1 MKDDKKKKKRV
12 DVMKFVNLEPKL
24 HEAKSDTAV
33 LTFGRF
39 SPPTI
44 GHEKL
49 VRKITTEAK
58 ARKATP
64 LVFTSHSFD
73 KKKNPL
79 PYDSK
84 VKYLQKAF
92 GSMVQKSTARTIIEV
107 AKELDGKFENLVV
120 VVGSDRVPEF
130 QRLLTTYNGK
140 EYNYKNI
147 EVISAGDRD
156 PDADDV
162 SGMSASKLRALVVA
176 GDFETFQKGLPT
188 NLKSSAKE
196 VYDELRKNMGLEE
209 EFDLSESD
217 NLEEKAPL
225 TVQQR
230 RQRARTMKRYA
241 GRIARARERAAR
253 RKASPEK
260 LKVRARRRA
269 REIMRKRFMQNRSY
283 DELSSSEKIQ
293 VDKRLMR
300 IPDSTLN
307 RIATRQLPAVRKAEM
322 ERLAALRAAKK
333 EESLDTAFEN
343 FLSENLN
350 EAFESFLVESPAR
363 YHSGVSDSTAEK
375 RKAHFNKGAEKHWD
389 DPSAYKPA
397 PGDATA
403 ETKPSKY
410 TKRYHQLFTKE
421 GTVKH
426 DKRFKFN
433 RKKENPYFKELEE
446 SADTALE
453 KKAKE
458 TGVSKSIL
466 KQVYD
471 RGVAAW
477 RTGHR
482 PGTTPAQWGMAR
494 VNSFVTGGKTQ
505 KTADSD
511 LWTKHK
517 GKSESFLD
525 DAKALMEAVETFVEA
540 KDTKVKPFVTVK
552 TPDYSTPVSKHIK
565 HHLGV
570 GVSPE
575 HMRKDAVRN
584 VDLDYDGD
592 VDDQEKNPAVE
603 FGGDEKQDMTKLIRK
618 KMAGELKHTK
628 RGLAFEAVD
637 KKDPKNR
644 EYGTDSLVKIL
655 KDDTP
660 GQKNEAYFDGDMS
673 ASFGNFNRGARVR
686 FTAHSL
692 DMADGDGVKEGT
704 IVGSNVQHLRVRSDD
719 GILYKVR
726 HKDAELVEEAMI
738 IAEEFFNFEV
748 LTENLLD
755 KAVEAIR
762 KHVTK
767 GKSLEDVVWE
777 FSTATGFKVPAKQ
790 LYAHYVKIHG
800 NPSEPKPVSA
810 DHRAALLRKY
820 S

>member
-1 MKDDKKKKKRV
+1 MEDEKKKKKRI
-12 DVMKFVNLEPKL
+12 DVSKFINLEPKL

-49 VRKITTEAK
+49 VNKIVSEAK
-58 ARKATP
+58 SRKATP
-64 LVFTSHSFD
+64 LVYTSHTFD

-79 PYDSK
+79 PYETK
-84 VKYLQKAF
+84 IAYLQKAF
-92 GSMVQKSTARTIIEV
+92 GRIIQKSTARTIIEV
-107 AKELDGKFENLVV
+107 AKELDGKYDNLVV

-140 EYNYKNI
+140 DYNYKSI

-176 GDFETFQKGLPT
+176 GDFGTFQKGLPT
-188 NLKSSAKE
+188 NLKPSAKE

-209 EFDLSESD
+209 EMIMEEELD
-217 NLEEKAPL
+217 EKAPL

-269 REIMRKRFMQNRSY
+269 REIMKKRFLQNRSY

-293 VDKRLMR
+293 IDKRLMR

-307 RIATRQLPAVRKAEM
+307 RIATRQLPAVRKAEL
-322 ERLAALRAAKK
+322 ERLASLRAAKK
-333 EESLDTAFEN
+333 EESLDATFEN
-343 FLSENLN
+343 FLSEDLN
-350 EAFESFLVESPAR
+350 EAFESFLAESPAR
-363 YHSGVSDSTAEK
+363 YHSGVAPSTADK
-375 RKAHFNKGAEKHWD
+375 RRAHFNKGAEKHWD
-389 DPSAYKPA
+389 DPSAYEKA

-403 ETKPSKY
+403 ETTPSKY

-421 GTVKH
+421 GAVKH

-433 RKKENPYFKELEE
+433 RQKQNPHFKELEE
-446 SADTALE
+446 SSDKALE
-453 KKAKE
+453 NKAKE
-458 TGVSKSIL
+458 TGVAKSIL

-482 PGTTPAQWGMAR
+482 PGTTPEQWGLAR
-494 VNSFVTGGKTQ
+494 VNSFLTGGKTQ
-505 KTADSD
+505 KTTDAD
-511 LWTKHK
+511 LWAKHK

-525 DAKALMEAVETFVEA
+525 DAKALMEAVESFVEA
-540 KDTKVKPFVTVK
+540 KDTAVKPFVTVK

-592 VDDQEKNPAVE
+592 VDDQEDNPAVE

-628 RGLAFEAVD
+628 RGLAFEGVD
-637 KKDPKNR
+637 KKDPNNR

-660 GQKNEAYFDGDMS
+660 GQKNEAYFDGDIG
-673 ASFGNFNRGARVR
+673 ASFGNFNRGAKVR

-704 IVGSNVQHLRVRSDD
+704 VVGSTVQHLRVRADD

-726 HKDAELVEEAMI
+726 HKDAELIEEAMI
-738 IAEEFFNFEV
+738 IAEEFLNFDV

-762 KHVTK
+762 RHVVK
-767 GKSLEDVVWE
+767 GKSLEDVIWE
-777 FSTATGFKVPAKQ
+777 FSTATGFKVPAKE
-790 LYAHYVKIHG
+790 LYSQYIKIHG
-800 NPSEPKPVSA
+800 NPAAPKPVSA
-810 DHRAALLRKY
+810 DHRAALMRKY
-820 S
+820 T

>member
-1 MKDDKKKKKRV
+1 MTDDKKKKKRI
-12 DVMKFVNLEPKL
+12 DVSKFINLEPKL
-24 HEAKSDTAV
+24 DEAKSNTAV

-49 VRKITTEAK
+49 VNKIVSEAK

-64 LVFTSHSFD
+64 LVFASHSFD

-79 PYDSK
+79 PYESK
-84 VKYLQKAF
+84 IAYLQKAF
-92 GSMVQKSTARTIIEV
+92 GRLIQKSAARTIIEV
-107 AKELDGKFENLVV
+107 AKELDNKFDNLVV
-120 VVGSDRVPEF
+120 VVGADRVPEF

-140 EYNYKNI
+140 DYTYKSI

-176 GDFETFQKGLPT
+176 GDFETFQKGVPT

-209 EFDLSESD
+209 EAIMEEELLD
-217 NLEEKAPL
+217 EKAPL

-230 RQRARTMKRYA
+230 RKRAMTMKRYA
-241 GRIARARERAAR
+241 GRIARARERASR

-260 LKVRARRRA
+260 LKVRARRKA
-269 REIMRKRFMQNRSY
+269 REIMRKRFLQNRSY
-283 DELSSSEKIQ
+283 DELASSEKIQ
-293 VDKRLMR
+293 IDKRLLR
-300 IPDSTLN
+300 IPDSVLN

-322 ERLAALRAAKK
+322 ERLASLRAAKK
-333 EESLDTAFEN
+333 EESLDAAFEN
-343 FLSENLN
+343 FLSEDLN
-350 EAFESFLVESPAR
+350 EAFESFLAESPAR
-363 YHSGVSDSTAEK
+363 YHSGVAPSTADK
-375 RKAHFNKGAEKHWD
+375 RRAHFNKGAKKHWD
-389 DPSAYKPA
+389 DPSAYEKA

-403 ETKPSKY
+403 DTKPSKY

-433 RKKENPYFKELEE
+433 RQKQNPHFAELEE
-446 SADTALE
+446 ASDTALE
-453 KKAKE
+453 NKAKE
-458 TGVSKSIL
+458 TGVAKSIL

-482 PGTTPAQWGMAR
+482 PGTTPEQWGMAR
-494 VNSFVTGGKTQ
+494 VNSFLTGGKTQ
-505 KTADSD
+505 KTTDAD
-511 LWTKHK
+511 LWAKHK
-517 GKSESFLD
+517 GKSESFIK
-525 DAKALMEAVETFVEA
+525 DAKALMEAVESFVEA
-540 KDTKVKPFVTVK
+540 KNTLVKPFVKVN
-552 TPDYSTPVSKHIK
+552 TPDYSTPVSKYIK

-628 RGLAFEAVD
+628 RGLAFEGVD
-637 KKDPKNR
+637 KRDPNNR

-660 GQKNEAYFDGDMS
+660 GQKNEAYFDGDMG
-673 ASFGNFNRGARVR
+673 ASFGNFNRGAKVR

-692 DMADGDGVKEGT
+692 DMADGDGTKEGT
-704 IVGSNVQHLRVRSDD
+704 VVGSSVQHLRVRADD

-726 HKDAELVEEAMI
+726 HKDAELIGEAMI
-738 IAEEFFNFEV
+738 IAEEFLNFDI
-748 LTENLLD
+748 LTENILD
-755 KAVEAIR
+755 KAVEAVR
-762 KHVTK
+762 KHVIK
-767 GKSLEDVVWE
+767 GRSLEDVIWD
-777 FSTATGFKVPAKQ
+777 FSAATGFKIPTKEIYNQ
-790 LYAHYVKIHG
+790 YVKTHG
-800 NPSEPKPVSA
+800 NPSASKPVSPSN
-810 DHRAALLRKY
+810 RAALMRKY
-820 S
+820 T

>member
-1 MKDDKKKKKRV
+1 VLRMKDDKKKKKRF
-12 DVMKFVNLEPKL
+12 DSSKYINLEPKL
-24 HEAKSDTAV
+24 NEAKTDTVV

-39 SPPTI
+39 SPPTV

-49 VRKITTEAK
+49 VNKIASEAK
-58 ARKATP
+58 SRKATP
-64 LVFTSHSFD
+64 LVFASHTFD

-79 PYDSK
+79 SYDKKIS
-84 VKYLQKAF
+84 YLQKAF
-92 GSMVQKSTARTIIEV
+92 GKIVQKSSARTIIEV
-107 AKELDGKFENLVV
+107 AKELNGKFANLIV
-120 VVGSDRVPEF
+120 VVGADRVPEF
-130 QRLLTTYNGK
+130 ERLLTTYNGK

-147 EVISAGDRD
+147 EIISAGDRD

-176 GDFETFQKGLPT
+176 GDFDTFQKGVPT
-188 NLKSSAKE
+188 KLKPSAKE
-196 VYDELRKNMGLEE
+196 IYDELRKNMGLEE
-209 EFDLSESD
+209 EIVV
-217 NLEEKAPL
+217 EEVLDEAPL

-230 RQRARTMKRYA
+230 RQRGRTMKRYA
-241 GRIARARERAAR
+241 SRIARARERAAR

-260 LKVRARRRA
+260 LKVRARRKA
-269 REIMRKRFMQNRSY
+269 REVLRKRFLQNKTY
-283 DELSSSEKIQ
+283 AELTPTEKIQ
-293 VDKRLMR
+293 IDKRLQR
-300 IPDSTLN
+300 IPDTVLN

-322 ERLAALRAAKK
+322 ERLASLRSAKK
-333 EESLDTAFEN
+333 EESLDDAFEN
-343 FLSENLN
+343 FISENLN
-350 EAFESFLVESPAR
+350 ESFESFLAESPAR
-363 YHSGVSDSTAEK
+363 YHSGVAASTADK

-389 DPSAYKPA
+389 DPSAYEKA

-433 RKKENPYFKELEE
+433 RQKENIYFKELEE
-446 SADTALE
+446 STDAALD
-453 KKAKE
+453 KKAEE
-458 TGVSKSIL
+458 TGISRDIL
-466 KQVYD
+466 KQVFR

-482 PGTTPAQWGMAR
+482 PGTTPEQWGFAR
-494 VNSFVTGGKTQ
+494 VNSFATGGKTQ
-505 KTADSD
+505 KTADAD
-511 LWTKHK
+511 LWAKHK
-517 GKSESFLD
+517 GKNESFLD
-525 DAKALMEAVETFVEA
+525 DAMSLMEAVEAFVEA
-540 KDTKVKPFVTVK
+540 KDTEVKPFVSFK

-584 VDLDYDGD
+584 IDLDYDGD

-603 FGGDEKQDMTKLIRK
+603 FGGDEKQNMTKLIRK
-618 KMAGELKHTK
+618 KMSGEIKHTK

-660 GQKNEAYFDGDMS
+660 GQKNEAYFDNDLGS
-673 ASFGNFNRGARVR
+673 EFGNFNRGSKVR
-686 FTAHSL
+686 FAAHSL

-704 IVGSNVQHLRVRSDD
+704 VVGSTVQHLRVRSED

-726 HKDAELVEEAMI
+726 HKDAELIEESMT
-738 IAEEFFNFEV
+738 IAEEFINFEE
-748 LTENLLD
+748 LSENLLD
-755 KAVEAIR
+755 KAVEAVR

-767 GKSLEDVVWE
+767 GKSLEDVIWE
-777 FSTATGFKVPAKQ
+777 FSAATGFKIPTKE
-790 LYAHYVKIHG
+790 LYNQYIKTHG
-800 NPSEPKPVSA
+800 NPSALKTVSA
-810 DHRAALLRKY
+810 DHKAALMRKY
-820 S
+820 I

>member
-1 MKDDKKKKKRV
+1 MKDDKKKKKHI
-12 DVMKFVNLEPKL
+12 DSSKFINLEPKIDNHL
-24 HEAKSDTAV
+24 QA
-33 LTFGRF
+33 
-39 SPPTI
+39 
-44 GHEKL
+44 
-49 VRKITTEAK
+49 TTEEEK
-58 ARKATP
+58 KM
-64 LVFTSHSFD
+64 SFIG
-73 KKKNPL
+73 KN
-79 PYDSK
+79 K
-84 VKYLQKAF
+84 
-92 GSMVQKSTARTIIEV
+92 SMIENMDQEETV
-107 AKELDGKFENLVV
+107 TEEALD
-120 VVGSDRVPEF
+120 
-130 QRLLTTYNGK
+130 
-140 EYNYKNI
+140 
-147 EVISAGDRD
+147 
-156 PDADDV
+156 
-162 SGMSASKLRALVVA
+162 
-176 GDFETFQKGLPT
+176 
-188 NLKSSAKE
+188 
-196 VYDELRKNMGLEE
+196 
-209 EFDLSESD
+209 
-217 NLEEKAPL
+217 EKAPL
-225 TVQQR
+225 DIQQR

-241 GRIARARERAAR
+241 SRIARARERAAK

-260 LKVRARRRA
+260 LKVRARRKA
-269 REIMRKRFMQNRSY
+269 REILRKKFMQNRNY
-283 DELSSSEKIQ
+283 DEMSPTEKIQ
-293 VDKRLMR
+293 LDKRLMR
-300 IPDSTLN
+300 VPDSTIN

-322 ERLAALRAAKK
+322 ERLAALRASKDDEK
-333 EESLDTAFEN
+333 NESLDSKFNN
-343 FLSENLN
+343 FLSNDLN
-350 EAFESFLVESPAR
+350 EAFESFLAESPAR
-363 YHSGVSDSTAEK
+363 YHSGVADSTAEK

-446 SADTALE
+446 STDTALE
-453 KKAKE
+453 KKASE
-458 TGVSKSIL
+458 TGVSKPIL

-505 KTADSD
+505 KTTDAD
-511 LWTKHK
+511 LWAKHK

-525 DAKALMEAVETFVEA
+525 DAKALMEEVESFIEA
-540 KDTKVKPFVTVK
+540 KDTIVKPFITVK

-565 HHLGV
+565 HHLGL

-575 HMRKDAVRN
+575 HMRKDAVRS

-618 KMAGELKHTK
+618 KMAGELRHTK
-628 RGLAFEAVD
+628 RGLAFEGVD

-673 ASFGNFNRGARVR
+673 ASFGNFNRGAKVR

-704 IVGSNVQHLRVRSDD
+704 VVGSTVQHLRVRSED
-719 GILYKVR
+719 GILYKIR
-726 HKDAELVEEAMI
+726 HKDAELIEEAMV
-738 IAEEFFNFEV
+738 IAEEFLNFDM
-748 LTENLLD
+748 LAENLLD
-755 KAVEAIR
+755 RAVEAVR

-767 GKSLEDVVWE
+767 GKSLEDVIWE
-777 FSTATGFKVPAKQ
+777 FSVATGFKVPAKE
-790 LYAHYVKIHG
+790 LYTQYIKTHG
-800 NPSEPKPVSA
+800 NPSAKSPVSA
-810 DHRAALLRKY
+810 EHRAALMRKY
-820 S
+820 T

>member
-1 MKDDKKKKKRV
+1 MKDDKKKKKRI
-12 DVMKFVNLEPKL
+12 DVSKFINLEPKL
-24 HEAKSDTAV
+24 HEAATKTVV

-39 SPPTI
+39 SPPTV

-49 VRKITTEAK
+49 VNKIASEAK

-64 LVFTSHSFD
+64 LVFASHSFD

-84 VKYLQKAF
+84 ISYLQKAF
-92 GSMVQKSTARTIIEV
+92 GRIVQKSAARTIIEV
-107 AKELDGKFENLVV
+107 AKELDGKFANLVV

-140 EYNYKNI
+140 DYNYENI

-156 PDADDV
+156 PDAEDV
-162 SGMSASKLRALVVA
+162 TGMSASKLRALVVA
-176 GDFETFQKGLPT
+176 GDFDTFQKGVPT
-188 NLKSSAKE
+188 KLKASAKK

-209 EFDLSESD
+209 ETIAEETLD
-217 NLEEKAPL
+217 EKAPL
-225 TVQQR
+225 DIQQR

-241 GRIARARERAAR
+241 SRIARARERAAK

-260 LKVRARRRA
+260 LKVRARRKA
-269 REIMRKRFMQNRSY
+269 REILRKKFMQNRNY
-283 DELSSSEKIQ
+283 DEMSPTEKIQ
-293 VDKRLMR
+293 LDKRLMR
-300 IPDSTLN
+300 VPDSTIN

-322 ERLAALRAAKK
+322 ERLAALRASKDDEK
-333 EESLDTAFEN
+333 NESLDSKFNN
-343 FLSENLN
+343 FLSNDLN
-350 EAFESFLVESPAR
+350 EAFESFLAESPAR
-363 YHSGVSDSTAEK
+363 YHSGVADSTAEK

-389 DPSAYKPA
+389 DPSAYEKA

-433 RKKENPYFKELEE
+433 RKRENPYFKELEE

-453 KKAKE
+453 KKAEE
-458 TGVSKSIL
+458 TGISKSIL
-466 KQVYD
+466 QQVYN

-482 PGTTPAQWGMAR
+482 PGTTPEQWGFAR
-494 VNSFVTGGKTQ
+494 VNSFATGGKTQ
-505 KTADSD
+505 KTADAD
-511 LWTKHK
+511 LWAKHK

-525 DAKALMEAVETFVEA
+525 DAMSLMEAVEAFVE
-540 KDTKVKPFVTVK
+540 T
-552 TPDYSTPVSKHIK
+552 I
-565 HHLGV
+565 
-570 GVSPE
+570 
-575 HMRKDAVRN
+575 
-584 VDLDYDGD
+584 
-592 VDDQEKNPAVE
+592 
-603 FGGDEKQDMTKLIRK
+603 
-618 KMAGELKHTK
+618 
-628 RGLAFEAVD
+628 D

-660 GQKNEAYFDGDMS
+660 GQKNEAYFDGDVG
-673 ASFGNFNRGARVR
+673 ASFGNFNRGAKVR

-704 IVGSNVQHLRVRSDD
+704 VVGSTVQHLRVRSED
-719 GILYKVR
+719 GMLYKVR
-726 HKDAELVEEAMI
+726 HKDAELIEEVMI
-738 IAEEFFNFEV
+738 IAEEFLNFD
-748 LTENLLD
+748 LLSENLLD
-755 KAVEAIR
+755 RAVEAVR

-767 GKSLEDVVWE
+767 GKSLEDVIWE
-777 FSTATGFKVPAKQ
+777 FSVATGFKVPAKE
-790 LYAHYVKIHG
+790 LYTQYIKTHG
-800 NPSEPKPVSA
+800 NPSAKSPVSA
-810 DHRAALLRKY
+810 EHRAALMRKY
-820 S
+820 T